1 MGKIRVLVVDDSV
14 VIRRLVS
21 DVLAADPAIEV
32 AGTAANGRIALEKI
46 KQLTP
51 DLVTLDVEMPEMD
64 GVQAL
69 KELRKF
75 NQRLPVIMFST
86 LTERGAIIT
95 MDALAAGASDYVT
108 KPSNVCSTTAAM
120 ARVREELIPKVK
132 ALCGYRNPARAQVAS
147 QEVLAARPKIV
158 SLGAAVHSHQ
168 RIEIL
173 AIGVST
179 GGPNALAEVI
189 RGIPADFPVPI
200 VIVQHMPPV
209 FTRLLA
215 ERLSAKAVIPI
226 SEAVAGTELMAGVA
240 WIAPG
245 DFHMVLEKSAGG
257 ARIKLNQEQPENS
270 CRPAVDPLFRSVAKI
285 YRGASLGLILTGMG
299 QDGLRGCQAISET
312 GGQVLVQDEASSVV
326 WGMPG
331 FVARAGL
338 AEKVLPLSQIAGEIV
353 HRASEGRSR
362 SSGGHEGLS
371 SHGNIRR

>member
-1 MGKIRVLVVDDSV
+1 MEKIRVLVVDDSV

-32 AGTAANGRIALEKI
+32 VGIAANGRIALEKI

-86 LTERGAIIT
+86 LTERGAVTT
-95 MDALAAGASDYVT
+95 MHAFAAGASDYVA
-108 KPSNVCSTTAAM
+108 KPSNVGSTTAAM
-120 ARVREELIPKVK
+120 ARVRDELIPKVK
-132 ALCGYRNPARAQVAS
+132 ALCGYRGPARAQVAS
-147 QEVLAARPKIV
+147 QVTLAARQKIV
-158 SLGAAVHSHQ
+158 SLGAVHPHQ

-179 GGPNALAEVI
+179 GGPNALAELM
-189 RGIPADFPVPI
+189 RGIPADLRVPI
-200 VIVQHMPPV
+200 VVVQHMPPV

-215 ERLSAKAVIPI
+215 ERLGAKAAIPI
-226 SEAVAGTELMAGVA
+226 SEAVADTELMPGAV

-245 DFHMVLEKSAGG
+245 DFHMVLEKSASG

-299 QDGLRGCQAISET
+299 QDGLRRCQAISEA

-326 WGMPG
+326 SGRPG

-338 AEKVLPLSQIAGEIV
+338 AVKVLPLSQIAGEIV

-362 SSGGHEGLS
+362 PGSGHEGLS